1 MPLDTAGRGAEHPCS
16 GHGHLSPQLSPRAP
30 TTAPAASVTAPF
42 LQGQP
47 HQQMPSLFQPAQ
59 TILTTEAKPGA
70 ELRDRP
76 DP

>member
-1 MPLDTAGRGAEHPCS
+1 MLLAGERSRPCS
-16 GHGHLSPQLSPRAP
+16 GHGPLSPQLSPRAP
-30 TTAPAASVTAPF
+30 ATAASVPPF

-59 TILTTEAKPGA
+59 AILTTEAKPGA
-70 ELRDRP
+70 QLRDRL